1 MGQNIVNRE
10 ELKNNIIQAYYR
22 RNSEDDFI
30 DLESKASD
38 LEEPFIIEFKKIIE
52 NYGKKSKYFSGNIS
66 SDTSEDVLEVED
78 IEELD
83 DEDDFV
89 DIDTLNEIEAVV
101 IATLQYLNLELYD
114 SHKIKEFITN
124 ITLTDFEKKGLSWN
138 MKERIKN
145 VIKNIV
151 EHEFR
156 ELDNKKQFRKET
168 LVNISVKYYENVLNE
183 MIEEHKEKSIGK
195 ITTFQKKIFKEYMY
209 KTVIANHIEEF
220 KKKNKLNYEEVRFV
234 DNLIKKLIIK
244 KITLL

>member
-183 MIEEHKEKSIGK
+183 MII
-195 ITTFQKKIFKEYMY
+195 
-209 KTVIANHIEEF
+209 
-220 KKKNKLNYEEVRFV
+220 
-234 DNLIKKLIIK
+234 
-244 KITLL
+244 